1 MAKVS
6 ASEFAEKWA
15 RRLTAAS
22 PDIQRGI
29 QRVDTAPTEKAAAK
43 KDKMLTNLTAAVQS
57 GKWEAGLRR
66 VSLGD
71 WKKAAIEKGIPR
83 LSAGVQG
90 AGTRMTEFAT
100 QLLNYEDSL
109 QSQVTSMPDL
119 TIEDSIARMTAWT
132 RGMAKFKRS

>member
-29 QRVDTAPTEKAAAK
+29 QRVDTAPTERAAAK